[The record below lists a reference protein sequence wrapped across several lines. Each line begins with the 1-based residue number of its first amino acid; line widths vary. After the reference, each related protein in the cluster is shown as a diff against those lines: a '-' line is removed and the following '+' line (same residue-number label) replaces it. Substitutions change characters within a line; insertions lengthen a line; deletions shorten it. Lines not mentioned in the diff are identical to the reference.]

1 MKHLFQSFSARLT
14 FYILALTTLIFV
26 GIGIVFST
34 YSQQREEKQA
44 MQYTTALQQNVVLK
58 VDHDL
63 AMVEAAMNLIQGQT
77 EQELGQPE
85 AMASILERALQ
96 TNPLLKGVGIAFRPG
111 FYGQGERRLLFLYV
125 YRNAGTGAIEHINV
139 PQVYGDYTQR
149 KWFKHAM
156 RTGQRR
162 WTDPYIDYNNRRDMM
177 TSYVLPSRDTKGEVY
192 AALLADVQ
200 LTDLTDELNKL
211 QPYEGCYSFILS
223 HEGKYVA
230 HPDTSLLLNDNVFQH
245 ARELHNDE
253 LAATAHNMLA
263 GKTGAVRTSVDNHD
277 ALLCYAP
284 MPRAGW
290 SIASVV
296 PYRSIMH
303 DLGSTTLTV
312 LAILIGGLLVLLLC
326 IRLLVTHLTRPVKQ
340 LTGAAYLIAKGNFDV
355 PLPEVDTKD
364 EFRQLHDAFDHM
376 QRSLNAYIHE
386 LETTTRAKERIES
399 ELHIA
404 RSIQMSL
411 VPKIFSP
418 FPNCEELELF
428 ASLRP
433 AKEVGGDFFDFF
445 LRDGQLKF
453 VIGDVSG
460 KGIPAS
466 LVMAITRTLFRIIS
480 NTTDSP
486 AETVTQLNNALA
498 KDNDACMFVTFYC
511 GNLDL
516 STGKLTFCNAGH
528 NAPLIISPEGKA
540 CYQQRENNLPLGV
553 MDGYE
558 FQNEETTLPKGAAML
573 LYTDGLTEAENA
585 QKELFGEERTLAAAE
600 EFAHDEAHVFIEHL
614 TAKLSEFVGEAEQS
628 DDLTLL
634 CFRLND
640 KADVQ
645 PEEKSLHM
653 TNSLDELHKLHT
665 FVEDLAATYSL
676 SPSLANSLNLALE
689 EALVN
694 VVQYAYP
701 SGTTGDISLTARTSA
716 DKRALVFE
724 LRDKGIAFNPLEAPS
739 PDITLGVED
748 RPIGGLGIFLVT
760 QLMDSVA
767 YQRTAAENVLTMT
780 KSIED

>member
-1 MKHLFQSFSARLT
+1 MKRLFKSFSARLT
-14 FYILALTTLIFV
+14 FYILTLTTLIFV

-44 MQYTTALQQNVVLK
+44 VQYTAALQQNVILK

-63 AMVEAAMNLIQGQT
+63 AMVEAAMSLIQGQT
-77 EQELGQPE
+77 EQELSHPE
-85 AMASILERALQ
+85 SMASILERALQ

-111 FYGQGERRLLFLYV
+111 FYGQGERRLLFVYV
-125 YRNAGTGAIEHINV
+125 YRNAGTGAIERINV

-149 KWFKHAM
+149 KWFKNAM
-156 RTGQRR
+156 SNGQRL
-162 WTDPYIDYNNRRDMM
+162 WTDPYIDYNNKRDMM
-177 TSYVLPSRDTKGEVY
+177 TSYVLPSCDSEGHIY

-211 QPYEGCYSFILS
+211 QPYNGCYSFILS
-223 HEGKYVA
+223 KQGQYVA
-230 HPDTSLLLNDNVFQH
+230 HPDTALLLNDNVFQH
-245 ARELHNDE
+245 AREIKNDE
-253 LAATAHNMLA
+253 LAVCARKMMA
-263 GKTGAVRTSVDNHD
+263 GEEGAVRTSIEDHD

-312 LAILIGGLLVLLLC
+312 LALLVGGLLVLLLC
-326 IRLLVTHLTRPVKQ
+326 IRLLVTHLTRPIKQ
-340 LTGAAYLIAKGNFDV
+340 LTGAAYVIAKGNFDV
-355 PLPEVDTKD
+355 PLPQVDTKD
-364 EFRQLHDAFDHM
+364 ELLQLHDAFDHM
-376 QRSLNAYIHE
+376 QHSLNTYIHE
-386 LETTTRAKERIES
+386 LETTTRNKERIES

-428 ASLRP
+428 ASLKP

-466 LVMAITRTLFRIIS
+466 LVMAITRTLFRIVS
-480 NTTDSP
+480 NSTDSP
-486 AETVTQLNNALA
+486 AEIVTQLNDALA

-511 GNLDL
+511 GNLNL
-516 STGKLTFCNAGH
+516 STGRLTFCNAGH
-528 NAPLIISPEGKA
+528 NAPLIVTPDGKA
-540 CYQQRENNLPLGV
+540 VYQQREDNLPLGV
-553 MDGYE
+553 IDGFE
-558 FQNEETTLPKGAAML
+558 FKNEETTLPKGTAML
-573 LYTDGLTEAENA
+573 LYTDGLTEAENDR
-585 QKELFGEERTLAAAE
+585 KELFGEDRTLAVAE
-600 EFAHDEAHVFIEHL
+600 EFAHEEAHHVIEGI
-614 TAKLSEFVGEAEQS
+614 TAKLSEFVGDAEQS

-640 KADVQ
+640 KPKATHTEKRLDITNTL
-645 PEEKSLHM
+645 EESKKLPAFIE
-653 TNSLDELHKLHT
+653 ELSS
-665 FVEDLAATYSL
+665 EYGL
-676 SPSLANSLNLALE
+676 SPTLSNTLNLALE

-694 VVQYAYP
+694 VIQYAYP
-701 SGTTGDISLTARTSA
+701 AGTTGAISLTASVST
-716 DKRALVFE
+716 DTKVLTFT
-724 LRDKGIAFNPLEAPS
+724 LRDKGIAFNPLEAS
-739 PDITLGVED
+739 APDITLGVED
-748 RPIGGLGIFLVT
+748 RPIGGLGIFLVK
-760 QLMDSVA
+760 QLMDSVS
-767 YQRTAAENVLTMT
+767 YQRLGDENVLTMG
-780 KSIED
+780 KSIG